1 MMALSHDFVT
11 PDAMTM
17 RQSMGHFLTG
27 VAIITTEY
35 KGERSGMTI
44 SSLTSISLEPP
55 ILMISLNFNT
65 RTLDGVAGSGRFA
78 ASILGVKQESVARQF
93 ASRGGERFA
102 DGNFDET
109 PGGLPVITGAL
120 AQLECEVVNDYI
132 IGDHHVFFG
141 QVVHSRDRKGD
152 ELVFN
157 AGKFGSFNDF
167 NHDAVPW
174 IF

>member
-1 MMALSHDFVT
+1 MMALSHEFVT
-11 PDAMTM
+11 PDGMAM
-17 RQSMGHFLTG
+17 RQTMGHFLTG
-27 VAIITTEY
+27 VAIITTEHES
-35 KGERSGMTI
+35 ERSGMTI

-55 ILMISLNFNT
+55 ILMISLNFDT
-65 RTLDGVAGSGRFA
+65 RTLEGVIGSGRFA

-102 DGNFDET
+102 DGSFDET
-109 PGGLPVITGAL
+109 PGGLPVITGSL

-132 IGDHHVFFG
+132 IGDHHVVFG
-141 QVVHSRDRKGD
+141 QVVHSRDRKGS

>member
-1 MMALSHDFVT
+1 MALAHDFVE
-11 PDAMTM
+11 PDAMAM
-17 RQSMGHFLTG
+17 RQLMGHFLTG
-27 VAIITTEY
+27 VAVITTECD
-35 KGERSGMTI
+35 GERSGMTI

-65 RTLDGVAGSGRFA
+65 RTLDGVKGSGRFA

-102 DGNFDET
+102 EGSFDET

-120 AQLECEVVNDYI
+120 AQLECEVVSDHI

-141 QVVHSRDRKGD
+141 QVRHARDRKGA

-157 AGKFGSFNDF
+157 AGKFGSFHDF

-174 IF
+174 VF